1 MEREQI
7 IKANKCCYDN
17 GDSCLNCPFMNDYES
32 CVNLNKNTSTLIEEL
47 VKESE
52 ALEKVIADLTE
63 ENETLNIRC
72 QTVRVDTVRKM
83 LKMVEQ
89 AICDNTYPDFNKKG
103 KPINVWKATTGFEM
117 IDKIAKDMLEGL
129 Q

>member
-1 MEREQI
+1 MKLKRDDI

-72 QTVRVDTVRKM
+72 QTMRVDTVRKM
-83 LKMVEQ
+83 QERFIAEIEQ
-89 AICDNTYPDFNKKG
+89 TPNANEHFIKA
-103 KPINVWKATTGFEM
+103 WKSK
-117 IDKIAKDMLEGL
+117 IDQIAKEILEGV
-129 Q
+129 

>member
-1 MEREQI
+1 MELKRDDI

-63 ENETLNIRC
+63 ENETLNICC

-83 LKMVEQ
+83 QEALDHRIHNKLSYHGWYLKETV
-89 AICDNTYPDFNKKG
+89 
-103 KPINVWKATTGFEM
+103 
-117 IDKIAKDMLEGL
+117 IDQIAKDMLEGL

>member
-1 MEREQI
+1 MELKRDDI

-72 QTVRVDTVRKM
+72 QTMRVDTVKKM
-83 LKMVEQ
+83 QERLNERFKTDTYSKYSGAGVVMV
-89 AICDNTYPDFNKKG
+89 
-103 KPINVWKATTGFEM
+103 
-117 IDKIAKDMLEGL
+117 IDQIAKDMLEGV
-129 Q
+129 